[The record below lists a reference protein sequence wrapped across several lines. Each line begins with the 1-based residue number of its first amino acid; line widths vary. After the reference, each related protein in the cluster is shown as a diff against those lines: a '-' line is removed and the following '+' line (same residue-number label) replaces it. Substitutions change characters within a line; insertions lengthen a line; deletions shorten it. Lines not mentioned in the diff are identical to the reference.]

1 LKNKPIKL
9 KKVRLKEL
17 HAFSLKAL
25 LDAAYCQVLPISPHR
40 ALSQTNNPY
49 GHPDDIALLIAFVN
63 NRCVGYLGLM
73 PGLLIHNGCYLK
85 IFYMTTFFVLP
96 DYRGVG
102 IGNVLLYESKHLK
115 VDILLIG
122 MTQNARQAFDRA
134 GFKRLGKLV
143 YYQLQVDRLNC
154 LSSFLENSSKF
165 MADKAPKLLKLNPI
179 MNRIEAFFYFLS
191 KKIFYRLVL
200 NQARREKKDFTYTV
214 VKKIK
219 KKISDS
225 PLSSSSRSKFYR
237 GIEAV
242 NWMLKYQWILSA
254 HEEKRP
260 LDNYYFSSAREVF
273 KYIAAEIYSADRKFF
288 KGFMVLS
295 ISRRKSNT
303 VIKLLDCCFK
313 NLTDIDIAG
322 FMLLKYARNFLADRV
337 EIPNRLK
344 NYFNRQP
351 CLKHLIK
358 KKKRLYMFHP
368 KGEDSSLKTAL
379 ESIELSYCDSDIPF
393 I

>member
-1 LKNKPIKL
+1 MKNKPIKL
-9 KKVRLKEL
+9 KKIKLKEL
-17 HAFSLKAL
+17 HAFSLETL
-25 LDAAYCQVLPISPHR
+25 VDAAYGQVLPITPHR
-40 ALSQTNNPY
+40 ALSQTHNPY

-73 PGLLIHNGCYLK
+73 PGLLAHNGHYFK

-96 DYRGVG
+96 EYRGVG
-102 IGNVLLYESKHLK
+102 IGKALLYESKRLK
-115 VDILLIG
+115 IDILLIG
-122 MTQNARQAFDRA
+122 MTQNAQQAFDRT

-143 YYQLQVDRLNC
+143 YYQLQMNRLQY

-165 MADKAPKLLKLNPI
+165 MADKAPKLLKLSPVI
-179 MNRIEAFFYFLS
+179 NRVDAFIYFLS
-191 KKIFYRLVL
+191 KKIYYRFVL
-200 NQARREKKDFTYTV
+200 NQVRKEKKDFTYTV

-225 PLSSSSRSKFYR
+225 PLPFSSRSKFYR

-242 NWMLKYQWILSA
+242 NWMLEYQWILSA

-260 LDNYYFSSAREVF
+260 LDTYYFSSAREVF
-273 KYIAAEIYSADRKFF
+273 KYIAVEIYSPDRKSF

-295 ISRRKSNT
+295 ISRRKSKT

-313 NLTDIDIAG
+313 DLTDIDIAG
-322 FMLLKYARNFLADRV
+322 FMLLKYAQNFLADRV

-344 NYFNRQP
+344 NYFDRQP

-358 KKKRLYMFHP
+358 EKKRLYMFHP
-368 KGEDSSLKTAL
+368 KGEDSPLETAL
-379 ESIELSYCDSDIPF
+379 ERIELGYCDSDIPF

>member
-1 LKNKPIKL
+1 MKNKPIKL
-9 KKVRLKEL
+9 KKIRLKEL

-25 LDAAYCQVLPISPHR
+25 LDAAYSQVLPISPHR

-73 PGLLIHNGCYLK
+73 PGLIAHNGHYLK

-102 IGNVLLYESKHLK
+102 IGNVLLGESKRLK

-122 MTQNARQAFDRA
+122 MAQSARQAFDRA

-143 YYQLQVDRLNC
+143 YYQLQVNRLHY
-154 LSSFLENSSKF
+154 LSSFLENSFKF
-165 MADKAPKLLKLNPI
+165 MANKAPKLLKLSLI
-179 MNRIEAFFYFLS
+179 MNRVETFTYFIS
-191 KKIFYRLVL
+191 KKIYYRFVL
-200 NQARREKKDFTYTV
+200 NQARKEKKDFTYTMV
-214 VKKIK
+214 

-225 PLSSSSRSKFYR
+225 SFSFSSHSKFYR

-260 LDNYYFSSAREVF
+260 LDNYYFSSARDIF
-273 KYIAAEIYSADRKFF
+273 KYIAVEIYSSDRKSF

-295 ISRRKSNT
+295 ISRRRSNT
-303 VIKLLDCCFK
+303 MIKLLDCCFK
-313 NLTDIDIAG
+313 ELTDIDIAG
-322 FMLLKYARNFLADRV
+322 FILLKYAQNFLADRV
-337 EIPNRLK
+337 EIPTRLK
-344 NYFNRQP
+344 NYFGRQA
-351 CLKHLIK
+351 CLKYLIK

-368 KGEDSSLKTAL
+368 KGEDSPLKTAL

>member
-1 LKNKPIKL
+1 MKSKPIKL
-9 KKVRLKEL
+9 KKIRLKEL

-25 LDAAYCQVLPISPHR
+25 VDTAYLQVLPIPPHR

-49 GHPDDIALLIAFVN
+49 GHPDDIALLIAFVD

-73 PGLLIHNGCYLK
+73 PGLLAHNGRYLK

-96 DYRGVG
+96 DYRGLG
-102 IGNVLLYESKHLK
+102 IGKSLLYESKRLK

-122 MTQNARQAFDRA
+122 MTQAAQRAFDRS

-143 YYQLQVDRLNC
+143 YYQLQVDRLHY
-154 LSSFLENSSKF
+154 LSSFFENSSKF
-165 MADKAPKLLKLNPI
+165 ITDKAPALLRLSPM
-179 MNRIEAFFYFLS
+179 MNRIEAFIYFLS
-191 KKIFYRLVL
+191 KKIYYCFVI
-200 NQARREKKDFTYTV
+200 NQARKGKKDFTHTV
-214 VKKIK
+214 INKIK
-219 KKISDS
+219 EKI
-225 PLSSSSRSKFYR
+225 PEAPVPSSSRSKFYR
-237 GIEAV
+237 GIKAV
-242 NWMLKYQWILSA
+242 NWMLKYKWVLTA
-254 HEEKRP
+254 HEEKRQ
-260 LDNYYFSSAREVF
+260 LDNYYFSSVREAF
-273 KYIAAEIYSADRKFF
+273 EYIAVEIYSSDRKSL

-295 ISRRKSNT
+295 ISRKKSKT

-313 NLTDIDIAG
+313 DIIDIDIAG
-322 FMLLKYARNFLADRV
+322 FMLLKTAQNFLADRV

-344 NYFNRQP
+344 TYFGRKA
-351 CLKHLIK
+351 CLNHLMK

-368 KGEDSSLKTAL
+368 KGEDSPLETAL

>member
-1 LKNKPIKL
+1 MKNKPIKL
-9 KKVRLKEL
+9 KKIRLKEL
-17 HAFSLKAL
+17 HTFSLKAL
-25 LDAAYCQVLPISPHR
+25 LDATYNQVLPISPHR

-73 PGLLIHNGCYLK
+73 PGLIAHNGHYLK

-102 IGNVLLYESKHLK
+102 IGNMLLYESKRLK

-122 MTQNARQAFDRA
+122 MAQSARQAFDRA

-143 YYQLQVDRLNC
+143 YYQLQVNRLHY
-154 LSSFLENSSKF
+154 LSSFLENSFKF
-165 MADKAPKLLKLNPI
+165 MANKAPKLLKLSLI
-179 MNRIEAFFYFLS
+179 MNRVETFTYFIS
-191 KKIFYRLVL
+191 KKIYYRFVL
-200 NQARREKKDFTYTV
+200 NQARKEKKDFTYTMV
-214 VKKIK
+214 

-225 PLSSSSRSKFYR
+225 SFSFSSHSKFYR

-260 LDNYYFSSAREVF
+260 LDNYYFSSARDIF
-273 KYIAAEIYSADRKFF
+273 KYIAVEIYSSDRKSF

-295 ISRRKSNT
+295 ISRRRSNT
-303 VIKLLDCCFK
+303 MIKLLDCCFK
-313 NLTDIDIAG
+313 ELTDIDIAG
-322 FMLLKYARNFLADRV
+322 FILLKYAQNFLADRV
-337 EIPNRLK
+337 EIPTRLK
-344 NYFNRQP
+344 NYFGRQA
-351 CLKHLIK
+351 CLKYLIK

-368 KGEDSSLKTAL
+368 KGEDSPLKTAL

>member
-1 LKNKPIKL
+1 MKNKPIKL
-9 KKVRLKEL
+9 KKIRLKEL

-25 LDAAYCQVLPISPHR
+25 LDATYNQVLPISPHR

-73 PGLLIHNGCYLK
+73 PGLIAHNGHYLK

-102 IGNVLLYESKHLK
+102 IGNMLLYESKRLK

-122 MTQNARQAFDRA
+122 MAQSARQAFDRA

-143 YYQLQVDRLNC
+143 YYQLQVNRLHY
-154 LSSFLENSSKF
+154 LSSFLENSFKF
-165 MADKAPKLLKLNPI
+165 MANKAPKLLKLSLI
-179 MNRIEAFFYFLS
+179 MNRVETFTYFIS
-191 KKIFYRLVL
+191 KKIYYRFVL
-200 NQARREKKDFTYTV
+200 NQARKEKKDFTYTMV
-214 VKKIK
+214 

-225 PLSSSSRSKFYR
+225 SFSFSSHSKFYR

-260 LDNYYFSSAREVF
+260 LDNYYFSSARDIF
-273 KYIAAEIYSADRKFF
+273 KYIAVEIYSSDRKSF

-295 ISRRKSNT
+295 ISRRRSNT
-303 VIKLLDCCFK
+303 MIKLLDCCFK
-313 NLTDIDIAG
+313 ELTDIDIAG
-322 FMLLKYARNFLADRV
+322 FILLKYAQNFLADRV
-337 EIPNRLK
+337 EIPTRLK
-344 NYFNRQP
+344 NYFGRQA
-351 CLKHLIK
+351 CLKYLIK

-368 KGEDSSLKTAL
+368 KGEDSPLKTAL